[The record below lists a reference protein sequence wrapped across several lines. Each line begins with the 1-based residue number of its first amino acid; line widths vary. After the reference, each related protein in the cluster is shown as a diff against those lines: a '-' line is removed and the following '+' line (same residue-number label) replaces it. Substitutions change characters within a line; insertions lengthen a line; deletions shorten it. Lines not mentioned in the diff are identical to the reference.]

1 MNVLE
6 KILLNKKEELE
17 KVKSN
22 WDLFK
27 EVFVKKEANII
38 WEIKLNSPSWNISRN
53 SLESL
58 EKITS
63 FYWENSQ
70 IKAVSNLID
79 KKFFSWDVN
88 IWTNFK
94 QKYNKPIFFKEFVI
108 SRKQIDW
115 ASYFGYDS
123 LLLIKR
129 ILSKDVLM
137 DFILY
142 SKSKNIFPIVEVDNQ
157 KDFEEVLELLQDL
170 DFAVALN
177 SRNLDTLEINK
188 NFHFEIYEKFQNE
201 LKNKIIFAF
210 SWINSEE
217 EQEKYIWKFNWVLIW
232 SYFINKIC

>member
-27 EVFVKKEANII
+27 KVFAKKEANII
-38 WEIKLNSPSWNISRN
+38 WEIKLASPSWNIPKN
-53 SLESL
+53 SSENL
-58 EKITS
+58 EKITE
-63 FYWENSQ
+63 FYWTNNK

-79 KKFFSWDVN
+79 KKFFSWDIN
-88 IWTNFK
+88 IWANFK

-115 ASYFGYDS
+115 ANYFGYDS

-129 ILSKDVLM
+129 ILSRDELV
-137 DFILY
+137 DFIFY
-142 SKSKNIFPIVEVDNQ
+142 SKSKNIFSIVEVDNE
-157 KDFEEVLELLQDL
+157 KDFEEVLELSQDL
-170 DFAVALN
+170 DFALALN
-177 SRNLDTLEINK
+177 SRNLDTLEINE
-188 NFHFEIYEKFQNE
+188 NFHFEIYEKFKDKLE
-201 LKNKIIFAF
+201 DKIIFAF

-217 EQEKYIWKFNWVLIW
+217 EQEKYIWKFNWILIW
-232 SYFINKIC
+232 SYFMKKIC